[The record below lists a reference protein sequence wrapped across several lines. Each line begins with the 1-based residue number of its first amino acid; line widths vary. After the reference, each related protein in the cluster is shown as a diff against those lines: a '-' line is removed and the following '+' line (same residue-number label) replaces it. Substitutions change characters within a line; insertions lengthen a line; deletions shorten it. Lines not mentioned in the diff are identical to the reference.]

1 MNTKS
6 KGGNTMA
13 LKTIPHD
20 LLAEQSVLGSMF
32 LSKFAIEKATEV
44 LTKNSFYDEK
54 NGIIF
59 QTIADLNER
68 KVPID
73 VTTVTAELNQT
84 KKLNEVGNVEY
95 LAEVLNVVPTA
106 INVEYYIKAVEDNYL
121 LRNVIDT
128 STEIATLA
136 YENEGE
142 VSEVLD
148 QVEQKIVKIIK
159 NRRSGEFQSIQ
170 DVLNNV
176 QKNLEKLS
184 ESKGKITGIPT
195 GWIEL
200 DKMTSGLHENQLII
214 LAARPAMGKTA
225 FALNLATNVAIH
237 TDKTVAIFSL
247 EMGAEQL
254 ANRIISSLGQIEGQ
268 KLTSGSLLNNDWKR
282 ITEARSQLTN
292 AKLYISDD
300 AGVTVGDIKSK
311 CRRLATSEEGLDL
324 VIIDHLQLLTMGGN
338 YGNNRQAEITDI
350 SRTLKK
356 MAMELNIPVVALAQL
371 SRGVESREDKRPK
384 MSDLRE
390 SGSIEQDADIVA
402 LLYRDDYY
410 QSPKNSSDEAP
421 DPSLSELIIGKHR
434 NGPTGKIDLL
444 FRKSTSS
451 FLNFISEE
459 RGGSNG

>member
-1 MNTKS
+1 
-6 KGGNTMA
+6 MA
-13 LKTIPHD
+13 IKTIPHD
-20 LLAEQSVLGSMF
+20 LIAEQSVLGAMF
-32 LSKFAIEKATEV
+32 LSKYAIEKATET
-44 LTKNSFYDEK
+44 LTKKSFYDEK

-59 QTIADLNER
+59 QVIADLADK

-73 VTTVTAELNQT
+73 LTTVTGELNQI
-84 KKLNEVGNVEY
+84 KKLQEVGNVEY
-95 LAEVLNVVPTA
+95 LTEIINIVPTA
-106 INVEYYIKAVEDNYL
+106 ANVDSYIKIVEDTYM
-121 LRNVIDT
+121 LRTVIDT

-142 VSEVLD
+142 VSDVLD
-148 QVEQKIVKIIK
+148 QVEQKIVGIIR
-159 NRRSGEFQSIQ
+159 NRRSSEFRSIQ
-170 DVLNNV
+170 EVLGEV

-184 ESKGKITGIPT
+184 ESKGEITGIPT
-195 GWIEL
+195 GWYEL
-200 DKMTSGLHENQLII
+200 DRVTSGLHENQLII

-225 FALNLATNVAIH
+225 FALNLATNVAVN

-254 ANRIISSLGQIEGQ
+254 ANRIISSLGQIEGS
-268 KLTSGSLLNNDWKR
+268 KLTSGNLLNNDWKR
-282 ITEARSQLTN
+282 VTEARSQLAN
-292 AKLYISDD
+292 AKLFISDD

-311 CRRLATSEEGLDL
+311 CRRLATSEDGLDL

-350 SRTLKK
+350 SRSLKK
-356 MAMELNIPVVALAQL
+356 MAMELNIPVIALAQL

-410 QSPKNSSDEAP
+410 QTPKDSTESP

-444 FRKSTSS
+444 FRKNTST
-451 FLNFISEE
+451 FLNFIKDNKGEN
-459 RGGSNG
+459 NG